1 MIPINPFTL
10 GAASLGVSKLAEV
23 AQPIADFALRG
34 LRSTQPTEESAG
46 PTQLGPREQL
56 ASDAQRALLDF
67 ARQLEDKLAELGVTL
82 ESPVELQ
89 RSASGRVVVAN
100 AHAHKDSIEDL
111 LAGTQ
116 LGDLFNQAAAKFQ
129 QLESYPESQIHA
141 DAPRT
146 FRLRYG
152 SGELHAGFVA

>member
-10 GAASLGVSKLAEV
+10 GAASLGISKLAEV

-34 LRSTQPTEESAG
+34 FRPTQPTEESAE
-46 PTQLGPREQL
+46 PARLGTREQL
-56 ASDAQRALLDF
+56 ANDAQGALLEF

-82 ESPVELQ
+82 DSPVELQ

-100 AHAHKDSIEDL
+100 AHAQKKTVEDL
-111 LAGTQ
+111 LSGTQ

-146 FRLRYG
+146 FQLRYG